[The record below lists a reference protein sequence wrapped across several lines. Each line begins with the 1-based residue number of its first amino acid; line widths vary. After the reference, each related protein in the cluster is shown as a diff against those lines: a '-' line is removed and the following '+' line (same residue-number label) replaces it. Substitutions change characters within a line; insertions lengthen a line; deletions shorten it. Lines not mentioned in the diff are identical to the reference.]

1 VANIGSMKLL
11 NSRAVSVV
19 GRSRGL
25 TEYLGLAEPVAVD
38 GNNSVLSRR
47 NPGYL
52 VRQLAASKI
61 AVSPGTSGIDTL
73 IAFPATWTRD
83 SPWQTASVGL
93 GTQWYPGQSWPL
105 ESGLKGAMRPYR
117 A

>member
-1 VANIGSMKLL
+1 MANIGSMKLL

-47 NPGYL
+47 NRGYL
-52 VRQLAASKI
+52 VRQLAAQQNSDF
-61 AVSPGTSGIDTL
+61 PGNERDRHTHRL
-73 IAFPATWTRD
+73 PAMRTRD

-93 GTQWYPGQSWPL
+93 GTQWYPGQSRPL
-105 ESGLKGAMRPYR
+105 ESGLKGTMR